1 MEESRRRLTL
11 NLRQEEYDMLKR
23 MSEMEGRTMS
33 NMAVRAIRQY
43 HTVVHFD
50 ESPNA

>member
-1 MEESRRRLTL
+1 MEENRRRLTL
-11 NLRQEEYDMLKR
+11 NMRQEDYDVLKR

-33 NMAVRAIRQY
+33 NMAVRTIRQY
-43 HTVVHFD
+43 HTVVHSD